1 MGEEEKGLD
10 RFENI
15 ERFIKELIDIHEEN
29 KQLRD
34 SEIRYKKLVE
44 SLEERIQSYS
54 LIMEN
59 MPHQIYT
66 KDKDFRYS
74 GCNER
79 YARNLN
85 VTPEKILG
93 KQDRDFFP
101 PEITEKYELEDRRI
115 IERGEVIEREENCVC
130 QGKETITQTIKV
142 PLKAASGS
150 MEGILGFSWEITHL
164 KGKEEELTRKISE
177 LQQLLDVQTNGLTA
191 ANGELQEERARS
203 ERLEEKILSLE
214 EKYRTLFENI
224 GTPVVLIDGN
234 NLICMVNAEF
244 EKFSGYSKEELKREK
259 KWSDFLA
266 SDGQE
271 KMNEILS
278 SPEIHSVP
286 PGPYEFAF
294 VDKEKNGKIVSM
306 KVTPLQGRKEL
317 LISLS
322 DITKYKM
329 AQEILGKSL
338 IDFRELMNRME
349 TAANKV
355 NGQ

>member
-93 KQDRDFFP
+93 KQDRA
-101 PEITEKYELEDRRI
+101 KY
-115 IERGEVIEREENCVC
+115 
-130 QGKETITQTIKV
+130 
-142 PLKAASGS
+142 S
-150 MEGILGFSWEITHL
+150 
-164 KGKEEELTRKISE
+164 
-177 LQQLLDVQTNGLTA
+177 
-191 ANGELQEERARS
+191 
-203 ERLEEKILSLE
+203 
-214 EKYRTLFENI
+214 
-224 GTPVVLIDGN
+224 
-234 NLICMVNAEF
+234 
-244 EKFSGYSKEELKREK
+244 
-259 KWSDFLA
+259 
-266 SDGQE
+266 
-271 KMNEILS
+271 
-278 SPEIHSVP
+278 
-286 PGPYEFAF
+286 
-294 VDKEKNGKIVSM
+294 
-306 KVTPLQGRKEL
+306 
-317 LISLS
+317 
-322 DITKYKM
+322 
-329 AQEILGKSL
+329 
-338 IDFRELMNRME
+338 
-349 TAANKV
+349 
-355 NGQ
+355 